1 MVVVGIGER
10 GSVFERGFV
19 RPGHP
24 LYPLARDTQTGERA
38 KQLAEPALVVI
49 AVAEKG
55 CHQGLKY
62 LPQSD
67 RDYGELVV
75 VCAGSFLVASICISY
90 L

>member
-1 MVVVGIGER
+1 MVVVGIGKR

-38 KQLAEPALVVI
+38 KQLAEPELAVI
-49 AVAEKG
+49 AVTEKG

-67 RDYGELVV
+67 RDYGE
-75 VCAGSFLVASICISY
+75 FLLFVQDHF
-90 L
+90 